1 MDKFSFL
8 IRQSAQE
15 TKLLNSVVGCFVNL
29 SSCKETMVCYINFVN
44 FVAPYWKTTFD
55 FEKVLSG
62 FEEIQRLLPKMIET
76 LMKSRDQKLVQ
87 LLMMLMFN
95 LLCTDFQYKV
105 SFVLIF
111 REIIPKKLYDIQDVD
126 LFTREDLDNL
136 KKVAVRW
143 SRGERGR
150 KSLIDVATKLEACLE
165 EGPLGTAEQ

>member
-1 MDKFSFL
+1 MLCQFCQFFC
-8 IRQSAQE
+8 IP
-15 TKLLNSVVGCFVNL
+15 
-29 SSCKETMVCYINFVN
+29 
-44 FVAPYWKTTFD
+44 VALYWKTYFD

-111 REIIPKKLYDIQDVD
+111 REISPKKLYNIQDVD

>member
-1 MDKFSFL
+1 MLCEFCQFSC
-8 IRQSAQE
+8 IP
-15 TKLLNSVVGCFVNL
+15 
-29 SSCKETMVCYINFVN
+29 
-44 FVAPYWKTTFD
+44 VALYWKTYFD

-111 REIIPKKLYDIQDVD
+111 REISPKKLYNIQDVD

-165 EGPLGTAEQ
+165 EGTLGTAEQ